1 MNNEYVRRYQKP
13 FHKSWK
19 VIESLDIP
27 DIEDVGLT
35 CFAQAM
41 PPLYKQDFAV
51 NAYRD
56 YYLGEKRGFA
66 TWKNTDIP
74 SWWIT

>member
-1 MNNEYVRRYQKP
+1 
-13 FHKSWK
+13 
-19 VIESLDIP
+19 
-27 DIEDVGLT
+27 
-35 CFAQAM
+35 M